1 MQAYFTEIFRS
12 LLSPIRII
20 FLPSVKIYWLYI
32 LSSIMITLLLIIWRS
47 RKEKGFRSKDYL
59 SENLSKKIWL
69 HKSALLD
76 YKYYLINTFLFALIF
91 SYFVISGAGASA
103 FISGFLFKIFG
114 ESNHLSYSGTFFIL
128 LYSVLF
134 WLANDFGRFFAHWLL
149 HKTFLWEFHKLHHSA
164 KVLNPLTVYRVHPV
178 EAILV
183 NSLGALCSGIV
194 TGLAIFLFPNG
205 INMLSFLG
213 VNAGIFVFNLYAN
226 LRHSHIGL
234 RFPKWLS
241 RIFLSPAQHQIHH
254 STDINLQNKNIG
266 VSFAFWDILFGSLY
280 IPQEGEAERTIFG
293 LKEEEDTNFENLFK
307 IYFLPFQRIL
317 SKIKTSVTL
326 SKQESKS

>member
-1 MQAYFTEIFRS
+1 MQVYFTEIFRS

-20 FLPSVKIYWLYI
+20 FLPSVKIYWFYI
-32 LSSIMITLLLIIWRS
+32 FSSILITFLLIVWRAW
-47 RKEKGFRSKDYL
+47 KEEGFRSKNYL
-59 SENLSKKIWL
+59 RKNLSKKIWL
-69 HKSALLD
+69 HESAIVD
-76 YKYYLINTFLFALIF
+76 YKYYFVNTFLFALFF
-91 SYFVISGAGASA
+91 SYFVISGATVSSFVNGALA
-103 FISGFLFKIFG
+103 KIFG
-114 ESNHLSYSGTFFIL
+114 EVKDPSSPGAFFIL

-183 NSLGALCSGIV
+183 NSFGALCSGIV
-194 TGLAIFLFPNG
+194 TGIAIFLFPNG

-213 VNAGIFVFNLYAN
+213 VNAGIFIFNLYAN

-234 RFPKWLS
+234 RFPNWLS
-241 RIFLSPAQHQIHH
+241 RILLSPAQHQIHH
-254 STDINLQNKNIG
+254 STDIHLQNKNIG

-280 IPQEGEAERTIFG
+280 IPKEGEAENTIFG
-293 LKEEEDTNFENLFK
+293 LEEEEDQNFRNLFR
-307 IYFLPFQRIL
+307 IYFLPFGKIL
-317 SKIKTSVTL
+317 CKKKKVR
-326 SKQESKS
+326 

>member
-1 MQAYFTEIFRS
+1 MQSYFTEIFRS

-20 FLPSVKIYWLYI
+20 FLPSVKIYWFYI
-32 LSSIMITLLLIIWRS
+32 LSSILITLLLIIWRS
-47 RKEKGFRSKDYL
+47 WKEEGFRSKDYL
-59 SENLSKKIWL
+59 RENLSKKIWL

-76 YKYYLINTFLFALIF
+76 YKYYLINTFLFALFF
-91 SYFVISGAGASA
+91 SYFVISGAGVSA
-103 FISGFLFKIFG
+103 FISGLLFKIFG
-114 ESNHLSYSGTFFIL
+114 EANHLSSVGTFFIL
-128 LYSVLF
+128 IYSILF

-194 TGLAIFLFPNG
+194 TGIAVFLFPNG

-234 RFPKWLS
+234 RFPIWLS
-241 RIFLSPAQHQIHH
+241 KIFLSPAQHQIHH
-254 STDINLQNKNIG
+254 SIDINLQNKNIG

-280 IPQEGEAERTIFG
+280 IPQEGEAEQTIFG
-293 LKEEEDTNFENLFK
+293 LEEEEDANFENIFK
-307 IYFLPFQRIL
+307 IYFLPFQKIL
-317 SKIKTSVTL
+317 SKTRTLITL
-326 SKQESKS
+326 SKHESKS

>member
-1 MQAYFTEIFRS
+1 MHSYFMEIFRS
-12 LLSPIRII
+12 LLSPIRIV
-20 FLPSVKIYWLYI
+20 FLPSVKIYWFYI
-32 LSSIMITLLLIIWRS
+32 LSSILITLLLILWRS
-47 RKEKGFRSKDYL
+47 WKEKGFRSKDYL
-59 SENLSKKIWL
+59 RENLSKKIWL
-69 HKSALLD
+69 HKSAVLD
-76 YKYYLINTFLFALIF
+76 YKYYLINTFLFALFF
-91 SYFVISGAGASA
+91 SYFVISGAGVSSVV
-103 FISGFLFKIFG
+103 SGFLFKIFG
-114 ESNHLSYSGTFFIL
+114 EMNHTYSSGTFFIL
-128 LYSVLF
+128 IYSILF

-183 NSLGALCSGIV
+183 NSLGAFCSGIV
-194 TGLAIFLFPNG
+194 TGLAVFLFPNG

-213 VNAGIFVFNLYAN
+213 VNTGIFVFNLYAN

-241 RIFLSPAQHQIHH
+241 KIFLSPAQHQIHH

-280 IPQEGEAERTIFG
+280 IPKEGEAEHTIFG
-293 LKEEEDTNFENLFK
+293 LEEEEDSNFENLFR
-307 IYFLPFQRIL
+307 IYFLPFQKIL
-317 SKIKTSVTL
+317 SKAGALVTL
-326 SKQESKS
+326 SKHESKS

>member
-1 MQAYFTEIFRS
+1 MQVYFTEIFRS

-20 FLPSVKIYWLYI
+20 FLPAVKIYWFYI
-32 LSSIMITLLLIIWRS
+32 FSSILITFLLIVWRAW
-47 RKEKGFRSKDYL
+47 KEKGFRPKEYL
-59 SENLSKKIWL
+59 RENLSGKIWL
-69 HKSALLD
+69 HKSALVD
-76 YKYYLINTFLFALIF
+76 YKYYFVNTFLFALLF
-91 SYFVISGAGASA
+91 SYFVISGATVSA
-103 FISGFLFKIFG
+103 FVNGALSKVFG
-114 ESNHLSYSGTFFIL
+114 DIKNPLSPGTFFIF
-128 LYSVLF
+128 LYSILF

-194 TGLAIFLFPNG
+194 TGIAIFLFPNG

-213 VNAGIFVFNLYAN
+213 VNLGIFVFNLYAN

-234 RFPKWLS
+234 RFPGWLS
-241 RIFLSPAQHQIHH
+241 RILLSPAQHQIHH
-254 STDINLQNKNIG
+254 STNVYLQNKNIG

-280 IPQEGEAERTIFG
+280 IPKEGEAERTVFG
-293 LKEEEDTNFENLFK
+293 LEEEDPNFRNLFQ
-307 IYFLPFQRIL
+307 IYFLPFGKIL
-317 SKIKTSVTL
+317 DKL
-326 SKQESKS
+326 KSRS

>member
-12 LLSPIRII
+12 LLSPIRIV
-20 FLPSVKIYWLYI
+20 FLPSVKIYWFYI
-32 LSSIMITLLLIIWRS
+32 LSSILITLLLIAWRGW
-47 RKEKGFRSKDYL
+47 KEKGFRSKDYL
-59 SENLSKKIWL
+59 RENLSKKIWF
-69 HKSALLD
+69 HESARLD
-76 YKYYLINTFLFALIF
+76 YKYYLINTFLFALF
-91 SYFVISGAGASA
+91 FGYFVISGASVSA
-103 FISGFLFKIFG
+103 FVSGYLSKIFG
-114 ESNHLSYSGTFFIL
+114 ETNYPYSSGTFFIL
-128 LYSVLF
+128 LYSILF

-183 NSLGALCSGIV
+183 NSFGALCSGIV
-194 TGLAIFLFPNG
+194 TGVAIFLFPNG

-213 VNAGIFVFNLYAN
+213 VNAGIFIFNLYAN

-241 RIFLSPAQHQIHH
+241 RILLSPAQHQIHH
-254 STDINLQNKNIG
+254 STNINLQNKNIG

-280 IPQEGEAERTIFG
+280 IPEEGEAERTVFG
-293 LKEEEDTNFENLFK
+293 LEEEEDSDFHNLFK
-307 IYFLPFQRIL
+307 IYFLPFGKILNRIILL
-317 SKIKTSVTL
+317 SKHD
-326 SKQESKS
+326 SKP

>member
-20 FLPSVKIYWLYI
+20 FLPSVKIYWFYI
-32 LSSIMITLLLIIWRS
+32 LSSILITLLLIVWRGW
-47 RKEKGFRSKDYL
+47 KEKGFSSKNYFR
-59 SENLSKKIWL
+59 ENLSKKIWL
-69 HKSALLD
+69 HESALLD
-76 YKYYLINTFLFALIF
+76 YKYYLINTFLFALFF
-91 SYFVISGAGASA
+91 SYFVISGASVSSLL
-103 FISGFLFKIFG
+103 SGSLVKIFG
-114 ESNHLSYSGTFFIL
+114 QTNYSFSSQTFFIFV
-128 LYSVLF
+128 YSVLF

-183 NSLGALCSGIV
+183 NSLGAICSGII
-194 TGLAIFLFPNG
+194 TGIAVFLFPNG

-234 RFPKWLS
+234 RFPRWLS
-241 RIFLSPAQHQIHH
+241 KILLSPAQHQIHH
-254 STDINLQNKNIG
+254 STDIDLQNKNIG

-280 IPQEGEAERTIFG
+280 IPEEGEAERTVFG
-293 LKEEEDTNFENLFK
+293 LEEEENSNFRNILK
-307 IYFLPFQRIL
+307 IYFLPFR
-317 SKIKTSVTL
+317 KIFK
-326 SKQESKS
+326 

>member
-1 MQAYFTEIFRS
+1 MQSYFIEILRS

-20 FLPSVKIYWLYI
+20 FLPSVKIYWFYI
-32 LSSIMITLLLIIWRS
+32 LSSILITLLLILWRVW
-47 RKEKGFRSKDYL
+47 KEKGFRSKEYL
-59 SENLSKKIWL
+59 RENLSKKIWL
-69 HKSALLD
+69 HESALLD
-76 YKYYLINTFLFALIF
+76 YKYYLINTFLFALFF
-91 SYFVISGAGASA
+91 SYFVISGASVSA
-103 FISGFLFKIFG
+103 LVSGSLFKIFG
-114 ESNHLSYSGTFFIL
+114 EAGYSFSSQTFFIL
-128 LYSVLF
+128 LYSILF

-183 NSLGALCSGIV
+183 NSLGAVCSGIV
-194 TGLAIFLFPNG
+194 TGIAVFLFPNG

-234 RFPKWLS
+234 RFPRWLS
-241 RIFLSPAQHQIHH
+241 RILLSPAQHQIHH

-280 IPQEGEAERTIFG
+280 IPEEGEAERTVFG
-293 LKEEEDTNFENLFK
+293 LEEEEDSNFRNILK
-307 IYFLPFQRIL
+307 IYFLPFGKIL
-317 SKIKTSVTL
+317 KNFKKTIL
-326 SKQESKS
+326 LKLNSKS

>member
-1 MQAYFTEIFRS
+1 MQSYFTEILRS

-20 FLPSVKIYWLYI
+20 FLPSVKIYWFYI
-32 LSSIMITLLLIIWRS
+32 LSSILITLLLIIWRGW
-47 RKEKGFRSKDYL
+47 RKQGFRSKEYL
-59 SENLSKKIWL
+59 RENLSKKIWL
-69 HKSALLD
+69 HESALLD
-76 YKYYLINTFLFALIF
+76 YKYYLINTFLFALLF
-91 SYFVISGAGASA
+91 SYFVISGASVSVL
-103 FISGFLFKIFG
+103 ISGSLFKIFG
-114 ESNHLSYSGTFFIL
+114 ETNHSFSSQTFFIL
-128 LYSVLF
+128 LYSILF

-183 NSLGALCSGIV
+183 NSLGAVCSGVV
-194 TGLAIFLFPNG
+194 TGIAVFLFPNG

-241 RIFLSPAQHQIHH
+241 RILLSPAQHQIHH

-280 IPQEGEAERTIFG
+280 IPEEGEAESTVFG
-293 LKEEEDTNFENLFK
+293 LEEEEDSNFSNILK
-307 IYFLPFQRIL
+307 IYFLPFGRIL
-317 SKIKTSVTL
+317 NNFKKTIL
-326 SKQESKS
+326 LKLNSKS

>member
-1 MQAYFTEIFRS
+1 MPEIFRS

-20 FLPSVKIYWLYI
+20 FLPSVKIYWFYI
-32 LSSIMITLLLIIWRS
+32 LSSILFTLLLIVWRS

-59 SENLSKKIWL
+59 RENLSKKIWL
-69 HKSALLD
+69 HRSALLD
-76 YKYYLINTFLFALIF
+76 YKYYLINTFLFALFF
-91 SYFVISGAGASA
+91 SYFVISGAVVSTY
-103 FISGFLFKIFG
+103 ISGSLFKIFG
-114 ESNHLSYSGTFFIL
+114 ETNHLSSPGTFFIII
-128 LYSVLF
+128 YSILF

-183 NSLGALCSGIV
+183 NSFGAICSGII
-194 TGLAIFLFPNG
+194 TGFAVFLFPNG

-280 IPQEGEAERTIFG
+280 IPEKGEAENTVFG
-293 LKEEEDTNFENLFK
+293 LKEEEDSNFENLFR
-307 IYFLPFQRIL
+307 IYFLPFQKIL
-317 SKIKTSVTL
+317 SKAKTFVLL
-326 SKQESKS
+326 SKHQSNS